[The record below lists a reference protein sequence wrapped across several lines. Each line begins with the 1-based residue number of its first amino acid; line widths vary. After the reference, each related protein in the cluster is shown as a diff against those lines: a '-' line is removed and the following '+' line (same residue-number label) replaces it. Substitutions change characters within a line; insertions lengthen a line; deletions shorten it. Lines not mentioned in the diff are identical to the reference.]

1 MSTAVRQ
8 VAKGYLCGRARTVF
22 GTPGPSGVQG
32 QNIWWGLR
40 AFAPEADNMPTLVV
54 KMCYFVTVLTVKNDS
69 DICIH

>member
-1 MSTAVRQ
+1 M
-8 VAKGYLCGRARTVF
+8 F